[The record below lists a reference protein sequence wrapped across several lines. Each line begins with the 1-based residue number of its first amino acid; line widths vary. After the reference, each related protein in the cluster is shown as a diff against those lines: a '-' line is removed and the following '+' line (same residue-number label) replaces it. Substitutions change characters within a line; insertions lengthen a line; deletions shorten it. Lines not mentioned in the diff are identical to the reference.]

1 MPVIFL
7 MRHGQAENHAR
18 SDAMRLLTDYGKEYT
33 QQIGNQLKDI
43 LVKYHHQLPRILHS
57 PYRRAADTAKII
69 IDSIIHGHSPLPGSE
84 EDLKLAE
91 LDTATPDTS
100 PQVCFASLSSY
111 SESSLILVS
120 HMPLVASLASYIEH
134 GNVFDAHPFQ
144 TSEIRAY
151 EFERWIAG
159 AGNLK
164 FRLV

>member
-18 SDAMRLLTDYGKEYT
+18 SDAMRPLTDYGKQYT

-43 LVKYHHQLPRILHS
+43 LVKYRHQLPGILHS
-57 PYRRAADTAKII
+57 PYLRAAQTANII
-69 IDSIIHGHSPLPGSE
+69 AENIIHGHSALQQE
-84 EDLKLAE
+84 KEDWKLVE
-91 LDTATPDTS
+91 LATATPDTS
-100 PQVCFASLSSY
+100 PQVCFASLASF
-111 SESSLILVS
+111 SECSLMLVC

-134 GNVFDAHPFQ
+134 GNIYDAHPFQ

-151 EFERWIAG
+151 EFEHWIAG
-159 AGNLK
+159 GGNLK